1 VLDLICSLSSEAN
14 FVTILYGMDQ
24 MSASSKIRRLSIQN
38 VKEDNSMTLAT
49 RSMKQV
55 RSIVVLLQDT
65 SLIPVFRSFQVLR
78 VMDLQYCDLSQGYNL
93 KCLGNLFHLRY
104 LGLGSTGIV
113 ELPEE
118 IGNLKF
124 LQILDIRGNQIDC
137 LPSNVVQLKHLMCL
151 KIDDSTRVSNGIG
164 SLTSLELLEDI
175 SIDDSNI
182 HILEELGQLT
192 ELRVLDIT
200 LDEWNDKLVECLPKL
215 QKIQGLSLGVP
226 QHQKNIGG
234 LDAWVAP
241 RCLRRLCIQSVCW
254 FSTLPEWMNPSHLPC
269 LSILSIA
276 VREVQQR
283 DLDILG
289 NLHALRELNLVVGHD
304 ELGIFGGFV
313 IGAGSFPCLRYCD
326 FRGFVGPIVFQ
337 QGAMPR
343 LRALCSGF
351 FVREAIEIGSSDGV
365 VGLDFGLGILPSLQ
379 YIFFLLDS
387 EGASE
392 EEVKKLKAKLWHAS
406 KIHPN
411 RPRLLIDG
419 CSEDQ
424 DE

>member
-1 VLDLICSLSSEAN
+1 
-14 FVTILYGMDQ
+14 
-24 MSASSKIRRLSIQN
+24 
-38 VKEDNSMTLAT
+38 
-49 RSMKQV
+49 
-55 RSIVVLLQDT
+55 
-65 SLIPVFRSFQVLR
+65 
-78 VMDLQYCDLSQGYNL
+78 
-93 KCLGNLFHLRY
+93 
-104 LGLGSTGIV
+104 V
-113 ELPEE
+113 ELHEE

-124 LQILDIRGNQIDC
+124 LQILDIQENQIAC

-151 KIDDSTRVSNGIG
+151 KIEGSTRVSNSIG
-164 SLTSLELLEDI
+164 SLTSLEVLSHI
-175 SIDDSNI
+175 RVDDSNI

-192 ELRVLDIT
+192 ELRVLEIT

-215 QKIQGLSLGVP
+215 QNIQDLYFWVP

-241 RCLRRLCIQSVCW
+241 RCLRRLRIQSVCW
-254 FSTLPEWMNPSHLPC
+254 FSTLPEWMNPSHVPC

-289 NLHALRELNLVVGHD
+289 NLHALRQLNLVVGHD

-343 LRALCSGF
+343 LRTLCSGF

-424 DE
+424 GAACSNSSVLLRVRFLFL